1 MHGISARSSSPSD
14 TDVWKEMSMDY
25 TRDEGIRQ
33 QSPVEEL
40 LLDISARLERMEELI
55 TPRSLSGT
63 P

>member
-1 MHGISARSSSPSD
+1 MD

-40 LLDISARLERMEELI
+40 LLDISARLERMEELMECLVEES
-55 TPRSLSGT
+55 RERCVH
-63 P
+63 